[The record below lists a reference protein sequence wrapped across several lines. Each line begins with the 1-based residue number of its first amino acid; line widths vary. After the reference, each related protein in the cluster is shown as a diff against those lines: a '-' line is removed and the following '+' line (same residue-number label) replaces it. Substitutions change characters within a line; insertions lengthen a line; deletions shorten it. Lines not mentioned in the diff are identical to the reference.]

1 MSAHWVSMSFVKRP
15 LAQYLCFLQENM
27 HIHCHGDGGANGL
40 RESAFAVE
48 LLQPLD
54 SVEF

>member
-1 MSAHWVSMSFVKRP
+1 MSVRWVSTSFVSGP
-15 LAQYLCFLQENM
+15 LTQHLCFLQENM
-27 HIHCHGDGGANGL
+27 HIHYHDDGGANGL

-54 SVEF
+54 NVEF